1 MKQLLYSE
9 PAKANV
15 SIQKMLLESE
25 KQGLL
30 SLQLDIVL
38 DVCTAYLRLLQ
49 AQANLNIQNNN
60 VQTTLKNLN
69 IAKTKANIGSVS
81 LADVYGFESQ
91 LALNKISL
99 NDAATSLEQAMISF
113 NTLLNIPLDRHVILQ
128 DIEDFDD
135 ILFLSQNKL
144 RGGITNHYDFLE
156 FAEFLIHRT
165 YERAPELKQLGHVI
179 AAQNRSLLSN
189 KRSLHQ
195 PQLVL
200 QGNLDKVFGR
210 YGTRISDDQLGEF
223 GVDPFIPTWN
233 IALNASLPI
242 FQGQLRNKKIQK
254 DEILIDQLQL
264 SKSDLELTFAS
275 NIRISLE
282 NLANSFNEIQFS
294 QQAETSSNQYLKI
307 VQDLYRE
314 GVSNIVTLLDAQ
326 NNALS
331 AQLGVVS
338 SRYQFIIDALTIERL
353 TNNIYLLTDEEE
365 RQQFIID
372 YFDFITE
379 IKKNE

>member
-1 MKQLLYSE
+1 M
-9 PAKANV
+9 
-15 SIQKMLLESE
+15 
-25 KQGLL
+25 
-30 SLQLDIVL
+30 
-38 DVCTAYLRLLQ
+38 
-49 AQANLNIQNNN
+49 
-60 VQTTLKNLN
+60 
-69 IAKTKANIGSVS
+69 
-81 LADVYGFESQ
+81 
-91 LALNKISL
+91 
-99 NDAATSLEQAMISF
+99 
-113 NTLLNIPLDRHVILQ
+113 
-128 DIEDFDD
+128 
-135 ILFLSQNKL
+135 
-144 RGGITNHYDFLE
+144 
-156 FAEFLIHRT
+156 
-165 YERAPELKQLGHVI
+165 
-179 AAQNRSLLSN
+179 
-189 KRSLHQ
+189 
-195 PQLVL
+195 
-200 QGNLDKVFGR
+200 DKVFGR

-223 GVDPFIPTWN
+223 GVDPLILTWN

-264 SKSDLELTFAS
+264 SKSDLELTFAF

-282 NLANSFNEIQFS
+282 NLANSFNEIKFS

-307 VQDLYRE
+307 VQDLYKE

-331 AQLGVVS
+331 AQFGEVS
-338 SRYQFIIDALTIERL
+338 SRYQFIIDALTIEKL

>member
-1 MKQLLYSE
+1 M
-9 PAKANV
+9 
-15 SIQKMLLESE
+15 
-25 KQGLL
+25 
-30 SLQLDIVL
+30 
-38 DVCTAYLRLLQ
+38 
-49 AQANLNIQNNN
+49 
-60 VQTTLKNLN
+60 
-69 IAKTKANIGSVS
+69 
-81 LADVYGFESQ
+81 
-91 LALNKISL
+91 
-99 NDAATSLEQAMISF
+99 
-113 NTLLNIPLDRHVILQ
+113 
-128 DIEDFDD
+128 
-135 ILFLSQNKL
+135 
-144 RGGITNHYDFLE
+144 
-156 FAEFLIHRT
+156 
-165 YERAPELKQLGHVI
+165 
-179 AAQNRSLLSN
+179 
-189 KRSLHQ
+189 
-195 PQLVL
+195 
-200 QGNLDKVFGR
+200 
-210 YGTRISDDQLGEF
+210 
-223 GVDPFIPTWN
+223 
-233 IALNASLPI
+233 
-242 FQGQLRNKKIQK
+242 
-254 DEILIDQLQL
+254 
-264 SKSDLELTFAS
+264 ELTFAS